1 MLKTICYVSS
11 LNSSLK
17 INDLNHLFKTTKSNN
32 TCIGISGI
40 LIHKNGNFLQI
51 LEGEVEKVDTLY
63 QNICLDNRHHSIII
77 IINTEICD
85 RIFESYGTEFSI
97 IESNRQIHKLKQYLN
112 WLKQAELQKVNKLI
126 TIIENFVGVKVFTAI

>member
-11 LNSSLK
+11 LNNSLK
-17 INDLNHLFKTTKSNN
+17 TSDLSHLFKTTKNNN

-63 QNICLDNRHHSIII
+63 QNIRLDNRHHGLIVIVD
-77 IINTEICD
+77 TEICD
-85 RIFESYGTEFSI
+85 RLFESYDTKFSI
-97 IESNRQIHKLKQYLN
+97 VDNNRQIHKLKLYLN
-112 WLKQAELQKVNKLI
+112 WIKQAELEKVNKLI
-126 TIIENFVGVKVFTAI
+126 KIIENFVGIKVFTAI